1 MAHDRHTAGSFW
13 ASFGYAAHGLWWAYR
28 HERNLRVHTVLG
40 ALAVALGLL
49 EGLGSTKF
57 LVLAVLIILVVA
69 LELVNTAIEAL
80 TDLAHPGFSP
90 LAGVAK
96 DLAAAV
102 SVLLTDNLTIAGL
115 NAEWRGREGPTDV
128 LSFSQREGEAADPED
143 PVLGDIVISIE
154 RALAQAETGEHVR
167 LARITEQIEIDAD
180 ALAYLDENRLV
191 PGRHAFVAAR
201 APDGTVMLELDVE
214 GEPRTV
220 AVGAVM
226 SRQLYVTT
234 G

>member
-96 DLAAAV
+96 DLAAAA
-102 SVLLTDNLTIAGL
+102 VLFGAAGALGLGVWLLGGRLPEIPGRVAVWAAHTPADLALLLAGL
-115 NAEWRGREGPTDV
+115 VLVATAAVWPSPARRE
-128 LSFSQREGEAADPED
+128 EA
-143 PVLGDIVISIE
+143 
-154 RALAQAETGEHVR
+154 
-167 LARITEQIEIDAD
+167 
-180 ALAYLDENRLV
+180 
-191 PGRHAFVAAR
+191 
-201 APDGTVMLELDVE
+201 DGH
-214 GEPRTV
+214 
-220 AVGAVM
+220 
-226 SRQLYVTT
+226 
-234 G
+234 